1 MPQSCFVARALAICL
16 AAVLAAATAFAQ
28 QAPTKPFEPT
38 VGQAGKD
45 VVWVPTPPELVEKML
60 DMARVSSADVVMD
73 LGSGDGRN
81 VIAAARRGA
90 RAIGVEF
97 NPDMVALS
105 ERRAQEAGVAGKATF
120 VQGDMYQADISSATV
135 MALFLLP
142 DNLRKLTDKFLA
154 LKPGT
159 RLVMNTFGIP
169 DWDADVTETV
179 GGTCP
184 SWCTSLLYI
193 VPANVAGTWKLAQGD
208 LTLTQTFQKISG
220 TLSTA
225 SSSWAIADGKLSGDQ
240 ITFTVDGAE
249 YAGRVTGDR
258 MEGTAAR
265 AGKKE
270 NWTSTRVR

>member
-193 VPANVAGTWKLAQGD
+193 VPASVAGTWKLAQGD